1 MRGTGWIPIGSVGV
15 ETAKIGGN
23 IQSEHKYR
31 THPSTFKFHKL
42 MDSMD
47 LTLAKANN
55 QIMNKVKSS
64 VAKNAFVSEKCI
76 FGLTVVS
83 VTFVFVSMSLQ
94 QAYNAAWE
102 KDKLHIHVMPDS
114 PEIVLAK
121 ANAIT
126 MSEVKPRHK

>member
-55 QIMNKVKSS
+55 QIMNKVC
-64 VAKNAFVSEKCI
+64 FVHIEIISQLLIKKKVK
-76 FGLTVVS
+76 TVV
-83 VTFVFVSMSLQ
+83 L
-94 QAYNAAWE
+94 
-102 KDKLHIHVMPDS
+102 
-114 PEIVLAK
+114 
-121 ANAIT
+121 
-126 MSEVKPRHK
+126 